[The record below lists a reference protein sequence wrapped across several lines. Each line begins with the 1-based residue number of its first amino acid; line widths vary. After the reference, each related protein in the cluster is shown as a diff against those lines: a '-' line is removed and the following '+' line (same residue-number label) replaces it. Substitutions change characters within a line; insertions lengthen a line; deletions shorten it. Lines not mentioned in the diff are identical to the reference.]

1 MTGGAGIQA
10 ALDRRATGAVTG
22 LWAAVVLAA
31 LAGVALTIIARGDLS
46 TGDLSSS
53 LGTSAA
59 AAAYATLGAL
69 IIRRAG
75 NVIGWLMMGE
85 GVAQA
90 FMALA
95 SIYGVIGVATFPG
108 SLPAAKQ
115 VGTVSQARFA
125 LVAFGIAFM
134 FLLFPTGT
142 LSSRRWRPVAAAGL
156 LLAGLTTAGTLV
168 YHGLVTLIAPGGV
181 SVIYPNPLGVA
192 NPGPVLGTVL
202 IGTPSGLAVAVG
214 CLLAA
219 ALASLAGR
227 YRAGGHLLRQQVKW
241 LALTAVAFVAGL
253 LVALAGIA
261 AGQAW
266 LTTVGY
272 TAVEFLGLLGIPAA
286 MTMAI
291 LRYRLYDIDRIISRT
306 LAYAI
311 VTGLLVGVYAS
322 LVLLASQVRPFSTPV
337 AVAGSTLVA
346 AALFNPLRRRVQQ
359 IVDRRFHR
367 ARYDADRTIAAFAVR
382 LKDAVDLDS
391 VRDDLTSVVHQVLE
405 PAHIS
410 VWMKERG

>member
-1 MTGGAGIQA
+1 MTGGVAIQA
-10 ALDRRATGAVTG
+10 ALDRRTARGATG

-31 LAGVALTIIARGDLS
+31 LAGVALTVLARGDLA
-46 TGDLSSS
+46 TGDLASN

-59 AAAYATLGAL
+59 AVAYATLGAL
-69 IIRRAG
+69 IVRRAG
-75 NVIGWLMMGE
+75 NVIGWVMMGG
-85 GVAQA
+85 GVAMA
-90 FMALA
+90 FLALA
-95 SIYGVIGVATFPG
+95 SAYGVIGVATFPG

-115 VGTVSQARFA
+115 VGTFSQASFA
-125 LVAFGIAFM
+125 PATFTIAFM

-142 LSSRRWRPVAAAGL
+142 LPSRRWRPVAAAGL
-156 LLAGLTTAGTLV
+156 LLTGLTTAGALV
-168 YHGLVTLIAPGGV
+168 NPGPVALIAPGGV

-192 NPGPVLGTVL
+192 DPGPVLRTML
-202 IGTPSGLAVAVG
+202 IGTTVGLVVAVG
-214 CLLAA
+214 SLLAA
-219 ALASLAGR
+219 ALVSLAVR

-241 LALTAVAFVAGL
+241 LALTAVAFVVSL
-253 LVALAGIA
+253 LIALLSIA

-266 LTTVGY
+266 LTTVAY

-291 LRYRLYDIDRIISRT
+291 LRYQLYDIDRIISLT

-337 AVAGSTLVA
+337 AVAVSTLVA
-346 AALFNPLRRRVQQ
+346 AGLFNPLRRQVQQ

-391 VRDDLTSVVHQVLE
+391 VRDDLTAVVHQVLE

-410 VWMKERG
+410 VWMKDRG